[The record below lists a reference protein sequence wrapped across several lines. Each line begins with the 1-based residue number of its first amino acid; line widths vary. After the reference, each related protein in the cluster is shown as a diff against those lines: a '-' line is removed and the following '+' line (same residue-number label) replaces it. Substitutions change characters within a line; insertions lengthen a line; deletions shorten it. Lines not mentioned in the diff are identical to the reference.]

1 MTLDKPQLKK
11 REVEKSSHIKERPTS
26 CQHLGCPRHQSV
38 CLSERRKM
46 LANLGSQ
53 LNGGWLREFLLSLM
67 VRELI
72 TEKFKVKETTEGF
85 PEEVVTEMNAE
96 NLK

>member
-11 REVEKSSHIKERPTS
+11 REVEICSRVKKGPTS

-38 CLSERRKM
+38 CLSERWKV
-46 LANLGSQ
+46 LVNLGSQ

-72 TEKFKVKETTEGF
+72 TEKF
-85 PEEVVTEMNAE
+85 N
-96 NLK
+96 